1 MEPNFPRIPFATLNS
16 NPSAMSLMD
25 AS

>member
-16 NPSAMSLMD
+16 NPSAMSLLD